1 MFTLPTLNLIPIK
14 QLFHIF
20 CKSNWNMNEVG
31 GGEKMKQERLYRL
44 PRTIHWIVA
53 LPGCFL
59 IRCLNTAIA
68 PNNLLIILTT
78 PFNYKNSNK
87 HSPQLAN
94 LGHTI
99 RRHCSPFCLWEHE
112 ARTQIKTLLLTTY
125 TAQNHSQERR
135 RLDWF
140 WQPPCGPLNL
150 YQSTWPTPLF
160 FSLANVMSLSTI
172 QCRWPPWACPA
183 TETIKQWKFDSISM

>member
-31 GGEKMKQERLYRL
+31 EGKMKQERLYRL

-99 RRHCSPFCLWEHE
+99 RRHCSRREPKSKRFFSPP
-112 ARTQIKTLLLTTY
+112 TQLKTIVKKGVALIDSDNRRVVLSTFIN
-125 TAQNHSQERR
+125 QRGR
-135 RLDWF
+135 RL
-140 WQPPCGPLNL
+140 C
-150 YQSTWPTPLF
+150 
-160 FSLANVMSLSTI
+160 FSL
-172 QCRWPPWACPA
+172 
-183 TETIKQWKFDSISM
+183 